1 MRFLVKNKTIK
12 QDTQKQQMVTE
23 IAIMIIKTIIAETL
37 THGRRKMENGER
49 QLSTKGSNLIKCGA
63 LVINQIL
70 REKEKKK
77 EEPLW
82 KRMN

>member
-1 MRFLVKNKTIK
+1 
-12 QDTQKQQMVTE
+12 MVTE

-37 THGRRKMENGER
+37 THRRRKTYFKKLTNGER

-77 EEPLW
+77 EGPLW
-82 KRMN
+82 KRMNQVGDINVR